1 MDAIS
6 TQNALERRGT
16 PSWDELAAEVVI
28 LSGTV
33 GGMGVSHTPRWS
45 GHYRTAGFGMLWR

>member
-28 LSGTV
+28 FSGTV
-33 GGMGVSHTPRWS
+33 AVWASRIRPVGPG
-45 GHYRTAGFGMLWR
+45 YRTAGFGMLWR